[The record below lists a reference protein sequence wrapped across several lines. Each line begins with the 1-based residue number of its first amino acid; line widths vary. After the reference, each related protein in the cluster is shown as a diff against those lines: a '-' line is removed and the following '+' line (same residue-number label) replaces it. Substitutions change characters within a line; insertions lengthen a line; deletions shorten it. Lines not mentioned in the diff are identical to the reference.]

1 MDPPSH
7 TGLFAFIREQY
18 HEDTLRS
25 THRLVNTSKRL
36 ARHYQHLVCN
46 NRCRRYSLIPRHLQ
60 TRPIVNSVEGLRLA
74 QKYSRQALSALT
86 VLNHRTIVRLKK
98 QLEQQYS
105 TLERL
110 LSSEVFARL
119 SSLSKRAFS
128 QTTIRCKGRQKE
140 KFDTLLQTYH
150 SKICRPIPDAVR
162 ERWVVNLTNAQLSKS
177 EVEVLEKGLSFS
189 PALNKLPTTH
199 LISAAEKGLSKLQS
213 NVASD
218 ARKRIASLLSQSK
231 PPPSNLIP
239 EQKIGLSKVSVRVM
253 TS

>member
-1 MDPPSH
+1 M
-7 TGLFAFIREQY
+7 
-18 HEDTLRS
+18 
-25 THRLVNTSKRL
+25 
-36 ARHYQHLVCN
+36 
-46 NRCRRYSLIPRHLQ
+46 
-60 TRPIVNSVEGLRLA
+60 RPLVNSVEGLRLA

-110 LSSEVFARL
+110 LSSAVFVSL

-128 QTTIRCKGRQKE
+128 RTTIRCKERQKE
-140 KFDTLLQTYH
+140 KFDTLVQTYH
-150 SKICRPIPDAVR
+150 SKNCQSVPDAVR
-162 ERWVVNLTNAQLSKS
+162 ERWVVNLTNTQLSKS

-189 PALNKLPTTH
+189 PAPNKLPTTH

-213 NVASD
+213 NIASD

-231 PPPSNLIP
+231 PPPSNLTP
-239 EQKIGLSKVSVRVM
+239 D
-253 TS
+253 